1 MITFVQLKTKI
12 MKKILLIT
20 FIFVITNSLTA
31 QTSFSDIKN
40 NHSWAWLGLDF
51 SNTKLIGRTAFSDP
65 EKIVDDYLPKINI
78 LVFNEAAK
86 YDVMGAFR
94 MSNFYEEDS
103 EDLADDLY
111 FDRINSSLSTDELFV
126 DRDYSLEE
134 SDILNIIDKY
144 NFDKVKQDIS
154 LIFIIESLD
163 KTGECATIWVTVINT
178 RTKDLLLS
186 ERMTGKPGGFGFR
199 NYWAKSVFDVIKQ
212 IKKKK
217 YKKWKKM

>member
-1 MITFVQLKTKI
+1 

-31 QTSFSDIKN
+31 QTSFSNIKN

-51 SNTKLIGRTAFSDP
+51 SNTKLIGHAAFSDP

-78 LVFNEAAK
+78 LVFNEAEK
-86 YDVMGAFR
+86 YDVMKAFR
-94 MSNFYEEDS
+94 MSNFY
-103 EDLADDLY
+103 ADDLY
-111 FDRINSSLSTDELFV
+111 FDRINSNLSTDELFV
-126 DRDYSLEE
+126 GRDYSLEK
-134 SDILNIIDKY
+134 SDIFNIVDKY
-144 NFDKVKQDIS
+144 NFDKVKQDIA

-163 KTGECATIWVTVINT
+163 KTGECATMWVTVINT

-199 NYWAKSVFDVIKQ
+199 NYWAKPVFDVIKQ

-217 YKKWKKM
+217 YKQWKRM

>member
-1 MITFVQLKTKI
+1 

-20 FIFVITNSLTA
+20 FIFAITNSLTA
-31 QTSFSDIKN
+31 QTSFSDIKKH
-40 NHSWAWLGLDF
+40 HSWAWLGLDF
-51 SNTKLIGRTAFSDP
+51 SNTKLIGHAAFSDP
-65 EKIVDDYLPKINI
+65 EKIVNDYLPKINI
-78 LVFNEAAK
+78 LVFNEAEK
-86 YDVMGAFR
+86 YDVMKAFR

-111 FDRINSSLSTDELFV
+111 FDKINSNLSTDELFV

-134 SDILNIIDKY
+134 SDILNIVDNY
-144 NFDKVKQDIS
+144 NFDKVKQDIA

-163 KTGECATIWVTVINT
+163 KTGECATMWVTVINT

-199 NYWAKSVFDVIKQ
+199 NYWAKSVFNVIKQ
-212 IKKKK
+212 INKKK
-217 YKKWKKM
+217 YKQWKRM